1 MEKFQAMITGV
12 GAYVPKDIL
21 DNHALSQMVDT
32 SDEWIMTR
40 VGIKQR
46 HILKGENMG
55 TSVMAAKAIEELL
68 MKTKTKP
75 EEIDLLLCATI
86 TPDYVF
92 PSMASVLTE
101 KTGIKNAFGFD
112 IAAACNGFIVAL
124 ETGSN
129 FIKSGTYK
137 KVVVVGADKMSSIID
152 YTDRNTCPLF
162 GDGAGAVLLEPT
174 TEELGIMDSIIHTDG
189 VGVPHLIMKAGG
201 SACPPSHETVENR
214 LHTVYQE
221 GKTVFKYAVSLMADT
236 AVELMERN
244 RLTNETVDWLVPHQ
258 ANLRIINAT
267 GERMGLPAE
276 KVMINIE
283 RYGNTTA
290 ATIPLCLWEWEDK
303 LKKGDNLILAAF
315 GAGFNWGAMYVKWGY

>member
-1 MEKFQAMITGV
+1 MGKIQAMITGV
-12 GAYVPKDIL
+12 GAYVPEDIL
-21 DNHALSQMVDT
+21 DNQMLSEMVDT

-40 VGIKQR
+40 VGIKER

-68 MKTKTKP
+68 AKTKTKP
-75 EEIDLLLCATI
+75 EEIDLLLCAT
-86 TPDYVF
+86 TTADYVF
-92 PSMASVLTE
+92 PSLAAVLTE

-129 FIKSGTYK
+129 FIKSGTHK
-137 KVVVVGADKMSSIID
+137 KVIVLATEKMSSITN

-162 GDGAGAVLLEPT
+162 GDAAAAVLLEPT
-174 TEELGIMDSIIHTDG
+174 TEEFGIMDSIIRTDG
-189 VGVPHLIMKAGG
+189 VGVPYLLMKAGG
-201 SACPPSHETVENR
+201 SVLPPSCETVENK

-244 RLTNETVDWLVPHQ
+244 HLTNETVDWLVPHQ

-267 GERMGLPAE
+267 GERMGLPKE

-283 RYGNTTA
+283 RYGNTS
-290 ATIPLCLWEWEDK
+290 ATSIPLCLWEWEKK

-315 GAGFNWGAMYVKWGY
+315 GAGFNWGAMYVKWAY

>member
-1 MEKFQAMITGV
+1 MEKIQAMITGV

>member
-1 MEKFQAMITGV
+1 MGKIQAIITGV
-12 GAYVPKDIL
+12 GAYVPEDIL
-21 DNHALSQMVDT
+21 DNQMLSQMVDT

-40 VGIKQR
+40 VGIKER

-68 MKTKTKP
+68 AKTGTKP
-75 EEIDLLLCATI
+75 EEIDLLLCAT
-86 TPDYVF
+86 TTADYVF
-92 PSMASVLTE
+92 PSMASILTE

-112 IAAACNGFIVAL
+112 IAAACNGFIVAM

-129 FIKSGTYK
+129 FVKSGTYK
-137 KVVVVGADKMSSIID
+137 KVIVVGADKMSSITD

-162 GDGAGAVLLEPT
+162 GDAAAAVLLEPT
-174 TEELGIMDSIIHTDG
+174 TEEFGIIDSILRTDG
-189 VGVPHLIMKAGG
+189 VGLPYLQMRAGG
-201 SACPPSHETVENR
+201 SVCPPSYETVKNR
-214 LHTVYQE
+214 QHYVYQE
-221 GKTVFKYAVSLMADT
+221 GKTVFKYAVSRMADT

-244 RLTNETVDWLVPHQ
+244 HLTNETVDWLVPHQ
-258 ANLRIINAT
+258 ANLRIISAT
-267 GERMGLPAE
+267 GERMGLSEE

-290 ATIPLCLWEWEDK
+290 ATIPLCLWEWEKK

-315 GAGFNWGAMYVKWGY
+315 GAGFNWGAMYVKWAY